1 MREFFYLLF
10 FNNDRMVGYLTQ
22 LFNLDYADGQI
33 TSKYPFSLL
42 VGLIFVFAALAYLLG
57 SINFSLVISKAFY
70 HDDIRNYGSHNAG
83 TTNMKR
89 VFGNRAAL
97 LTLLGDLL
105 KGVVACLLP
114 KLLISQSAA
123 YLAGLF
129 CILGHCFPA
138 FFKFRGG
145 KGVATAIAIIL
156 TLDPVVGLILL
167 AIFTLIVLCTKYISM
182 GSITAAFFFP
192 IVLDRVTNLIFGHG
206 PTALMILCSTLM
218 TIIVIA
224 GHHTNI
230 KRILNKTE
238 SKFSFRKK
246 GSKESTSESDETE
259 DAKKS

>member
-10 FNNDRMVGYLTQ
+10 FNNDRIIGYLTS
-22 LFNLDYADGQI
+22 LFDLDYADGQI
-33 TSKYPFSLL
+33 TSRYPFFLL
-42 VGLIFVFAALAYLLG
+42 VGLIFVFAVIAYLLG
-57 SINFSLVISKAFY
+57 SINFALVISKVFY

-89 VFGNRAAL
+89 IFGNRAAL

-105 KGVVACLLP
+105 KGVIACLLP

-156 TLDPVVGLILL
+156 TLDPLVGLILL
-167 AIFTLIVLCTKYISM
+167 AIFVLVVLCTKYISM

-192 IVLDRVTNLIFGHG
+192 IVLDRISNLLFEHG
-206 PTALMILCSTLM
+206 PTALMIICSTLM
-218 TIIVIA
+218 TVIVIA
-224 GHHTNI
+224 GHHANI

-238 SKFSFRKK
+238 STFSFKKK
-246 GSKESTSESDETE
+246 GSKEASSKENDPD